1 MRQNNSKLNDHD
13 DRIQEN
19 LRKIEDLQSLTLN
32 HTSLVNKC
40 VTDIMN
46 LQSSKTDQARFDL
59 YIENVDSKLK
69 SMNEYTE
76 LSRNMVQGCQNYLE
90 KYQPLFVHRQIT
102 DALDNVIT
110 NVKQKW
116 RIKKYA
122 ESKGSFFTDK
132 ILGDDGSPDLEGRV
146 EKTKIG
152 LKTGQ
157 PT

>member
-1 MRQNNSKLNDHD
+1 
-13 DRIQEN
+13 
-19 LRKIEDLQSLTLN
+19 
-32 HTSLVNKC
+32 
-40 VTDIMN
+40 
-46 LQSSKTDQARFDL
+46 
-59 YIENVDSKLK
+59 
-69 SMNEYTE
+69 
-76 LSRNMVQGCQNYLE
+76 MVQGCENYLE

-157 PT
+157 PTQEEIEAAEYVRNYQHREDKEMDAPGGSDDEEAPKKKKAVSKKNTQKMMVVESAGTPAGT